1 MAQAG
6 GDKIKLGY
14 WKFRG
19 LHRGNCSR
27 YLLAYSGAQW
37 ENQMLTMGS
46 DEWATLKASGTIDF
60 PNLPFLIDGDVNVTE
75 TVAVQRYICDKF
87 KPELLGNTAAEKAKV
102 SQLYSIFND
111 KIMDTV
117 KLCFNAETTREQLSE
132 KALGGLEACGAKIL
146 ADDRQFVTGANPC
159 LADFLLF
166 EEINYT

>member
-46 DEWATLKASGTIDF
+46 EEWATIKAAGTIDF

-75 TVAVQRYICDKF
+75 TVAVQRYVCDKF

-102 SQLYSIFND
+102 SQLYNIF
-111 KIMDTV
+111 
-117 KLCFNAETTREQLSE
+117 
-132 KALGGLEACGAKIL
+132 
-146 ADDRQFVTGANPC
+146 
-159 LADFLLF
+159 
-166 EEINYT
+166 